1 MEYSNL
7 EIARGLS
14 RRGHAVCVA
23 ARWNPGIERLIARL
37 DFRVSLLPG
46 ASFVPAHSLVP
57 AGRWN
62 WLFWS
67 RYRSILLAEVKRFRP
82 DVALIADETANAFW
96 GSFGGGVSVPHV
108 SYCSVPYVA
117 RKPTRPGRFGP
128 ISGIK
133 ARLEDRVA
141 HGFRRWMLASYR
153 NAGRVAVVSRSTRR
167 LLAETAPDL
176 GQKMKV
182 VPRSV
187 DDVFFAEPVSD
198 AKIADLRREFGVRPS
213 EIVLLTVTNLLREK
227 GVDDAIH
234 ALAGLPAEKR
244 SRFRFLVVGAGPDE
258 GRLRRLALRLGVSG
272 QMVFAGPR
280 AHENLPAMYDLCDLF
295 LLPSRRGEAESFG
308 RVFAEAAARA
318 RPCVGVAAGGMPDV
332 IADGESGHLIS
343 AGDRDALTRILLNL
357 LDNRESF
364 AEMGLRGRIRA
375 EKRFSS
381 GAVALEIERLLS
393 AIPRSSKWS

>member
-1 MEYSNL
+1 
-7 EIARGLS
+7 
-14 RRGHAVCVA
+14 
-23 ARWNPGIERLIARL
+23 
-37 DFRVSLLPG
+37 
-46 ASFVPAHSLVP
+46 
-57 AGRWN
+57 
-62 WLFWS
+62 
-67 RYRSILLAEVKRFRP
+67 LAEVKRFRP